1 MGEIRKRLEKKEEEV
16 DEISNKL
23 KEKEM
28 KLANV
33 KAFNNVLTVREIKIN
48 TELQEARAELIRGW
62 ESASRAFIGIKKM
75 GELDS
80 KPFHTACKRK
90 YDIEQA
96 DDQAAALCSLWET
109 YIKDSSWHPFKTS
122 TDYSGHCK
130 KVIDEEDA
138 KLKKLKNEFGGEVY
152 LAVSTALLEVIEY
165 NPRGRYAVE
174 ELWNF
179 KQERSASLKE
189 GILYPLK
196 QLKLQKRR
204 RTS

>member
-1 MGEIRKRLEKKEEEV
+1 MWSV
-16 DEISNKL
+16 Y
-23 KEKEM
+23 
-28 KLANV
+28 
-33 KAFNNVLTVREIKIN
+33 T
-48 TELQEARAELIRGW
+48 Q
-62 ESASRAFIGIKKM
+62 
-75 GELDS
+75 
-80 KPFHTACKRK
+80 
-90 YDIEQA
+90 
-96 DDQAAALCSLWET
+96 
-109 YIKDSSWHPFKTS
+109 
-122 TDYSGHCK
+122 

-189 GILYPLK
+189 GILYLLK